1 MKQLDNIEETLQSG
15 AVEKF
20 LSELPG
26 KALNFGVRVLLALL
40 FFFIGIQVI
49 KLIRKIVK
57 KSMGKAKVDLGVIQ
71 FTDSFLKAGLM
82 LILIFMVANSIGV
95 DATGAVAV
103 LGSAGVALGLALQ
116 GSLSNLAGG
125 VLLLVLKPF
134 TVGDYIVDASGNE
147 GVVTNIHMFYTKLTT
162 ADNRIVILPNGALA
176 NGSITNV
183 SAGAYRRCDISVGIS
198 YDSDIKLARKVIMQ
212 VLSDNQYT
220 DKAKEMQVLVDN
232 LGDNSVNLI
241 VRSWFEG
248 KNYWPGRFSLT
259 EEIKIALDEAG
270 VTIPFPQMDVHLK
283 NE

>member
-1 MKQLDNIEETLQSG
+1 MKQLDNIEETIQSG

-20 LSELPG
+20 FSELPG